1 LIVKVK
7 LSRRKKEYKH
17 QNMKSLDDKGHLIL
31 IGYNNIEKVAVK
43 LTEKWAFFTV
53 HYKKGLGNKYP
64 YFG

>member
-1 LIVKVK
+1 
-7 LSRRKKEYKH
+7 
-17 QNMKSLDDKGHLIL
+17 MKSLDDKGHLIL

>member
-1 LIVKVK
+1 
-7 LSRRKKEYKH
+7 
-17 QNMKSLDDKGHLIL
+17 MKSLDDESLLTL

-53 HYKKGLGNKYP
+53 HYKKRLGNKYP